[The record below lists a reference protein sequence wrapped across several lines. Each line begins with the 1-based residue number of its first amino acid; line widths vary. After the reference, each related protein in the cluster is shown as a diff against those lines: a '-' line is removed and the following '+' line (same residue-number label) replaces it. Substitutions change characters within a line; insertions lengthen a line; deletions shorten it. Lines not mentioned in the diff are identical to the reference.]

1 MNSRNIWQWADSM
14 EKPAPHEHQ
23 ATSWNVQDICVLER
37 RLKCFIIKTGQSEP
51 WVLNTVLIK
60 NGFLAFNVNIQY
72 ASQMDFL
79 FQPFPNQKVS
89 ETNKASENGTEAKMY
104 VNNRVFWYKQTR
116 KEEQPFCH
124 LFLLAHCVS
133 RSHNLPLAQTRF
145 SSVSMCNRHVLLGNN
160 LHVQP

>member
-1 MNSRNIWQWADSM
+1 M
-14 EKPAPHEHQ
+14 
-23 ATSWNVQDICVLER
+23 
-37 RLKCFIIKTGQSEP
+37 
-51 WVLNTVLIK
+51 LNKVLIK

-79 FQPFPNQKVS
+79 FKPYPNQKVS

-124 LFLLAHCVS
+124 LFSACILCK
-133 RSHNLPLAQTRF
+133 QII
-145 SSVSMCNRHVLLGNN
+145 
-160 LHVQP
+160 